1 MRLAIAAI
9 LFVAAGCSCMAAATP
24 TVTDLVP
31 IPLKSGVNR
40 LPQLAPDGRDGL
52 IVLGWRDNGNAHGY
66 DLALVLLQD
75 KAGAP
80 FNVVKVEGAPGES
93 RGSDVVTD
101 DPHAGEDMVSSF
113 RFARGRL
120 DGRRATLLLVASRDP
135 GASIPDPSRVTYA
148 IYALV
153 HEPDVGTTPD
163 HFKLVAKD
171 RSDRPYCN
179 ADMALSRRFNL
190 PLRASYAGAR
200 TANGCP

>member
-1 MRLAIAAI
+1 MRFAIAAI
-9 LFVAAGCSCMAAATP
+9 LFAAAVWPCAAASSP
-24 TVTDLVP
+24 TVTDLEP
-31 IPLKSGVNR
+31 IALKPGVNR

-75 KAGAP
+75 KEGAS

-93 RGSDVVTD
+93 QGGDVVTD
-101 DPHAGEDMVSSF
+101 EPHVGEDVVRSF

-120 DGRRATLLLVASRDP
+120 DGHRATLLLVASRDP

-171 RSDRPYCN
+171 RSDEPYCN

-190 PLRASYAGAR
+190 PLRPSYAGAK
-200 TANGCP
+200 TANGC